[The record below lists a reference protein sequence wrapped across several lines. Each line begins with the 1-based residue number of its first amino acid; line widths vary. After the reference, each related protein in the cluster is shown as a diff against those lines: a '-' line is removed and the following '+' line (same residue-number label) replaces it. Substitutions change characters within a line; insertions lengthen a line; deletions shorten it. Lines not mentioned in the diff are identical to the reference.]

1 MKQHQKIE
9 KNITTPTIASLFW
22 GKIMQEIK
30 MFMFHIPCFLRKN
43 LVKFPKKSHFN
54 LKFDLVAYFFSI
66 LETYYYLL
74 INCSWIFTIN
84 AMSKN

>member
-30 MFMFHIPCFLRKN
+30 MFMFHIPKSNFQKN
-43 LVKFPKKSHFN
+43 HS
-54 LKFDLVAYFFSI
+54 SI
-66 LETYYYLL
+66 
-74 INCSWIFTIN
+74 
-84 AMSKN
+84 